1 MSIADLETQ
10 WASGGGIGKVSDLAP
25 VIGYLHKDPTLSPR
39 WLALHPLLP
48 KPLLKASKQDNSSTQ
63 DDEFVSTLAWGLP
76 AADRCWWPIQAC
88 TWNVRRFTSI

>member
-39 WLALHPLLP
+39 
-48 KPLLKASKQDNSSTQ
+48 
-63 DDEFVSTLAWGLP
+63 
-76 AADRCWWPIQAC
+76 
-88 TWNVRRFTSI
+88 